1 MEKIQELTDKIYRD
15 GIEKARREAEE
26 ILADANIK
34 ASDIIASANNEAVK
48 IVSQAEDSARKT
60 EERATAEIKMYAKQ
74 AFSSVRTSI
83 TDMLA
88 NKIVELGVN
97 EVKQDKKFIT
107 KLLIEVAGKW
117 ASGESLMVT
126 SAQASA
132 LHKYISIYA
141 KELLDSGL
149 MFRQDD
155 GERAFFSI
163 APFKEGYKVNFGEAE
178 FESYLKSIIRPQL
191 IEILFNKE

>member
-1 MEKIQELTDKIYRD
+1 MEKIQELTDKIYRE
-15 GIEKARREAEE
+15 GIEKARTEAEE
-26 ILADANIK
+26 ILADANAK
-34 ASDIIASANNEAVK
+34 ASDIITSANNEAAR

-83 TDMLA
+83 TDMLTD
-88 NKIVELGVN
+88 KIVELALD
-97 EVKQDKKFIT
+97 EIKLDKRFIT

-117 ASGESLMVT
+117 ASGESLIVT
-126 SAQASA
+126 SSKATA
-132 LHKYISIYA
+132 LHRYISVHA
-141 KELLDSGL
+141 KELLDNGL
-149 MFRQDD
+149 MFRQED
-155 GERAFFSI
+155 GEQPLFSI
-163 APFKEGYKVNFGEAE
+163 TSFKGGYKVNFGDAE